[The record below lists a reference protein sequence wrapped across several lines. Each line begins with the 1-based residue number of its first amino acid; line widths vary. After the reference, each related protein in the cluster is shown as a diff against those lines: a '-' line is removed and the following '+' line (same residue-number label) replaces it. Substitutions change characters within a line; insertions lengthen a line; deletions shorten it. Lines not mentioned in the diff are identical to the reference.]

1 MNQPVGHLVDG
12 LIRYRIDLGYD
23 GTEFWGWAKQPGYR
37 TVQSVLVKALT
48 QIFGESKNDFG
59 LRVAGRTD
67 AGVHAL
73 MQVAHFDLDPA
84 LLRRLGRNKDLKYK
98 INTLL
103 PQDVRIHALELAP
116 EGFDARFS
124 ATFRRYRY
132 RIADALAQKN
142 PVQARFTM
150 WTATELDILAM
161 KRAALELYGLHDFA
175 SFCRAKPR
183 STTIRELR
191 EVNIA
196 RIPEDFNVIEVEL
209 IADAFCHTMVRS
221 IMGGLIAAGQ
231 GKATPQDVAD
241 TLARKSRVDSFK
253 VQPANGL
260 TLMQIGYPPES
271 EMGAQAERTR
281 ALRLNDDN

>member
-1 MNQPVGHLVDG
+1 MNQPVGRLVDG

-37 TVQSVLVKALT
+37 TVQAVLVTALS
-48 QIFGESKNDFG
+48 QIFGESADDFG

-84 LLRRLGRNKDLKYK
+84 LLKRLGRNKDMKYK

-103 PQDVRIHALELAP
+103 PHDVRVHALAIAP
-116 EGFDARFS
+116 AGFDARFS

-132 RIADALAQKN
+132 RIADSLALKN
-142 PVQARFTM
+142 PIQERFTM
-150 WTATELDILAM
+150 WTPAELDIVAM
-161 KRAALELYGLHDFA
+161 KRASLELYGLHDFA

-183 STTIRELR
+183 ATTIRELR
-191 EVNIA
+191 EVNIS
-196 RIPEDFNVIEVEL
+196 RNLDDFNVIEVEL

-221 IMGGLIAAGQ
+221 IMGGLVAAGQ

-241 TLARKSRVDSFK
+241 TLARKSRVDCFK

-260 TLMQIGYPPES
+260 TLMQIGYPPEE

-281 ALRLNDDN
+281 ALRLIDDN